1 MLVLTKVITQV
12 LGWLWPARKADGTS
26 LISSSHS
33 SYFFPFHFPTPATY
47 FSGGASTLTP
57 KSHPSKPGRSRVRH
71 LQPFQAVL
79 LLPSTRHFWDA
90 SDSLAHLRRA
100 VRVFSGFCSVAALT
114 RCSRFFLYIN
124 KCVLVYFAVCEDA
137 RPVCCQSQLD
147 RRGTFCHVKS
157 SDEVELR
164 GEMATVD
171 SVEQLFC
178 VRG

>member
-1 MLVLTKVITQV
+1 MAHHLFPAATQ
-12 LGWLWPARKADGTS
+12 ATS
-26 LISSSHS
+26 SPSIFQLQQRIS
-33 SYFFPFHFPTPATY
+33 PEEPQP
-47 FSGGASTLTP
+47 LP

>member
-1 MLVLTKVITQV
+1 MFYKKPREDFQMLALTKEITQV
-12 LGWLWPARKADGTS
+12 LGWLWPAQKADGTS

-47 FSGGASTLTP
+47 FSGGASTLTKVSP
-57 KSHPSKPGRSRVRH
+57 LKTWQIQGAAPPTLRGRPSAS
-71 LQPFQAVL
+71 
-79 LLPSTRHFWDA
+79 STRHFWDA

-147 RRGTFCHVKS
+147 RRGTFCHVK
-157 SDEVELR
+157 
-164 GEMATVD
+164 
-171 SVEQLFC
+171 
-178 VRG
+178 